1 MRTWSSS
8 FILQFHKS
16 LPIISINNTI
26 LAIINGIS
34 KNSVS
39 KLFGNGV
46 LMQLPVFAPGTIH
59 YNRNNIIW
67 VSLTLISSILNLLN
81 SLKTR
86 SALGST
92 ATLVIA
98 LASILI
104 VLFILALSFIQ
115 RRFKKRGTIRLH
127 KDSIQFIDL
136 ESRLHDFHILQ
147 DRKTRIHFY
156 MQGNQ
161 WLIKMRKN
169 ATDESELILAFAPL
183 EEKKKAEL
191 KSLLQYWYKNGAN
204 IREFDLLG
212 SRMFLMQP
220 NLNFQQIQKIKR
232 EYNLVW

>member
-115 RRFKKRGTIRLH
+115 RRFKNAVPSDCIKTQSSLLIWNRGCMIFTFYKTGNHASIFICRGT
-127 KDSIQFIDL
+127 
-136 ESRLHDFHILQ
+136 
-147 DRKTRIHFY
+147 
-156 MQGNQ
+156 
-161 WLIKMRKN
+161 
-169 ATDESELILAFAPL
+169 
-183 EEKKKAEL
+183 
-191 KSLLQYWYKNGAN
+191 NG
-204 IREFDLLG
+204 
-212 SRMFLMQP
+212 
-220 NLNFQQIQKIKR
+220 
-232 EYNLVW
+232 